1 MCSTQ
6 VLLLWIAASVNEK
19 DFDFY
24 SHGVL
29 EEKEARILQELATL
43 VKEHECT
50 VTDLY
55 VALADLSASL
65 VPRGQLF
72 PFLIEVFEKEF
83 GQIDPDD
90 DDDANGNNADE
101 S

>member
-1 MCSTQ
+1 M
-6 VLLLWIAASVNEK
+6 LLLWMAASVNHK

-29 EEKEARILQELATL
+29 EEKEAGILQTLANL
-43 VKEHECT
+43 VTQNGCT
-50 VTDLY
+50 VSDLY
-55 VALADLSASL
+55 IAMADISASL
-65 VPRGQLF
+65 VPKNQLF

-90 DDDANGNNADE
+90 EDE